1 MTLTHC
7 LLLSSALFALGL
19 YGVVTRR
26 NLIAVLL
33 SLELMLN
40 AALINFVAFARFPL
54 AARTASAHDAT
65 AGAIFPLFVMAV
77 AACEMALALAIVM
90 AMRRQNRTLQADAL
104 RNLNG

>member
-1 MTLTHC
+1 MTLSHC

-19 YGVVTRR
+19 YGVATRR

-33 SLELMLN
+33 SLEVMLN
-40 AALINFVAFARFPL
+40 AGLINLVAFARFPL
-54 AARTASAHDAT
+54 AARSAAAHDAT

-90 AMRRQNRTLQADAL
+90 AMRRQGLSLHADDL